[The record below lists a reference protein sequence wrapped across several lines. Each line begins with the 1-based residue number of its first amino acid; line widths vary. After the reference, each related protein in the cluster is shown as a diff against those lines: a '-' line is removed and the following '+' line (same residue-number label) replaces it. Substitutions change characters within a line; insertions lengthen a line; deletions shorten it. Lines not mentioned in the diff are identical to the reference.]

1 MPAILIILQ
10 ANIEICRILF
20 LSLYLQILETQ
31 AGSEAE

>member
-10 ANIEICRILF
+10 ENTEIRRILF
-20 LSLYLQILETQ
+20 LSLYLQILETP